1 MEKQRTF
8 SKSKKVLMFCLIS
21 VFTLMCAGGGLV
33 HWLNNER
40 SSINATKTDDTTSY
54 VMVDEIWNE
63 TEGYFNAGALNSL
76 LQYITN
82 NSSLTASAVQRKAQ
96 LT

>member
-1 MEKQRTF
+1 MEKQKTF
-8 SKSKKVLMFCLIS
+8 SKRKKVLMFCLIS
-21 VFTLMCAGGGLV
+21 VFTLMCAGGGAI

-63 TEGYFNAGALNSL
+63 STGQFDGNNLTTL
-76 LQYITN
+76 LQYIT
-82 NSSLTASAVQRKAQ
+82 
-96 LT
+96 